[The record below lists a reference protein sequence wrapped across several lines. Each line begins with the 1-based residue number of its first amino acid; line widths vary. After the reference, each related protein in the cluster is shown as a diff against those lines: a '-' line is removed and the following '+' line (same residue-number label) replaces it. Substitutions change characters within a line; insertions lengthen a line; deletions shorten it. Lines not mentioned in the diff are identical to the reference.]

1 MWRNTPSN
9 AFAPSN
15 APETRQTMV
24 TQDYAYF
31 GGLFRGFKSGFGTI
45 IFNDNS
51 VYSGSFH
58 EDQFSGNG
66 TFIYANG
73 AVLSGAFSRGELVQ
87 GTVTFQGQTNEIKGG
102 IWRHMFGQVVAD
114 APRQPQVAPSQVPPQ
129 PRYDGAFKQEV
140 LTTMKHLAHTT
151 QTVQL
156 DVTRMQGE
164 LSKQSQRQEATS
176 QVVQELR
183 KQMISFKNSVEDPFF
198 QPPLVTDYPPVP
210 PQNRP
215 PPPPAPNQFTTV
227 SVSTP
232 FTKAVIQKLADK
244 IKDKFPEDKM
254 NVLANKILLLIPS
267 QKAEEVVNKLLKIK
281 VEGKPLQVS
290 TSAVPVQNAALNV
303 EKSSPLNIEEVLV
316 EQQVIKEQQ
325 MKVVVDNQLFA
336 AVYIQC
342 DETEFFKLMKELGL
356 NKYEQIE
363 IQQKQT
369 YIIPLEE
376 AELSQLKNNQYKLDG
391 IQHQIVINDQ
401 MQKNSEPTEI
411 AANNETN
418 NEIFDKCAH
427 NQCTEECQEKFVQIY
442 VNVSAFTQK
451 AADKI
456 VATLQGSLSE
466 QETAQIQGKQIVLTV
481 KESNAQK
488 VQKRIV
494 KIKVNE
500 QTLTFTTEIKS
511 AEEKEMKPA
520 KEEYAF
526 EYITVHLEE
535 FPAGTAQKL
544 LQFVKSK
551 LPDVNSEIV
560 NADIIIQSPKFKTA
574 EIIATLK
581 LMAINKQKPQ
591 ITVSTSE
598 QIPEANTFEPK
609 QEQTAQNNSQSEQIP
624 ESEQKSENTFD
635 PDPQS
640 RNQTEKIP
648 ESISELQNQS
658 NPFEADQTQIV
669 TENNLFGALFVQ
681 STEEELITLMQ
692 KLNLEFYNQIKL
704 NYTEMFIVPLEKGV
718 NLAAIN
724 ENAHDIQYQLIVN
737 SQFKE

>member
-9 AFAPSN
+9 AFAPSD

-51 VYSGSFH
+51 VYSGTFH

-102 IWRHMFGQVVAD
+102 LWRHMFGQVAAD
-114 APRQPQVAPSQVPPQ
+114 APRQPQVTPSQVPPQ
-129 PRYDGAFKQEV
+129 PRYGGAFEQEV
-140 LTTMKHLAHTT
+140 LSTMKHLAHTT

-164 LSKQSQRQEATS
+164 LQKHSQRQEATS
-176 QVVQELR
+176 QVVQALR
-183 KQMISFKNSVEDPFF
+183 KQMISFKNSVEDPLF
-198 QPPLVTDYPPVP
+198 QPLVTDYPPVP
-210 PQNRP
+210 PQIRP

-254 NVLANKILLLIPS
+254 SVLANKILLLVQS
-267 QKAEEVVNKLLKIK
+267 QKAEEVVNKLFKIK
-281 VEGKPLQVS
+281 VEGKPLQVQ
-290 TSAVPVQNAALNV
+290 TSAVPVQNA
-303 EKSSPLNIEEVLV
+303 EKISPLNIEEVLV
-316 EQQVIKEQQ
+316 EQQLIREQQ

-336 AVYIQC
+336 AVFIQC
-342 DETEFFKLMKELGL
+342 GETEFIQLMKELGL
-356 NKYEQIE
+356 NIYQQIE

-376 AELSQLKNNQYKLDG
+376 AELNQLKINQYKLDG

-401 MQKNSEPTEI
+401 MQKNSEPTEK

-418 NEIFDKCAH
+418 NEVSDKCEH
-427 NQCTEECQEKFVQIY
+427 NQRAEECQEKIVQIY

-456 VATLQGSLSE
+456 VASLQGSLSE
-466 QETAQIQGKQIVLTV
+466 HESAQIKDKQIVLTV

-488 VQKRIV
+488 VQKRIA

-500 QTLTFTTEIKS
+500 QTLTFTTES
-511 AEEKEMKPA
+511 NSVQNADQMKHV
-520 KEEYAF
+520 KEENAF
-526 EYITVHLEE
+526 EFITVHLEE
-535 FPAGTAQKL
+535 FPTGTAQKL

-551 LPDVNSEIV
+551 LPEVNSEIV
-560 NADIIIQSPKFKTA
+560 NANIVIQSNKSKTA
-574 EIIATLK
+574 EIISTLK
-581 LMAINKQKPQ
+581 LMAINKQKPL
-591 ITVSTSE
+591 ITVSE
-598 QIPEANTFEPK
+598 QTPNTFEPEPK
-609 QEQTAQNNSQSEQIP
+609 QEAQNSSQSEQIP
-624 ESEQKSENTFD
+624 QPEQKSENVI
-635 PDPQS
+635 PDQPQN
-640 RNQTEKIP
+640 RNQTEQIP
-648 ESISELQNQS
+648 EPEQNTELPPDLQNQA

-669 TENNLFGALFVQ
+669 TDNNLFGALFVQ
-681 STEEELITLMQ
+681 STEEVLIALMQ
-692 KLNLEFYNQIKL
+692 KLNLELYNQIKL
-704 NYTEMFIVPLEKGV
+704 NETEMFIVPLEKGV

-724 ENAHDIQYQLIVN
+724 ENARDIQYQLIVN
-737 SQFKE
+737 GQFKE